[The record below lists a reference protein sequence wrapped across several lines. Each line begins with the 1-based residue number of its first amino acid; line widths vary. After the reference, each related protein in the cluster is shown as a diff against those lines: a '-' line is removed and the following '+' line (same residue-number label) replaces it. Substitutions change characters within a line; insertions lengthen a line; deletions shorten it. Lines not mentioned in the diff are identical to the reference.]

1 MSRRRVRHRTRPV
14 SAWSR
19 RPRTQIS
26 SCARSAYAGRLL
38 EDYPEGVGYL
48 LKERVSDTAVL
59 GDVIKRIAE
68 GECVIDPTIAS
79 RLMSRARGQG
89 PPRR

>member
-1 MSRRRVRHRTRPV
+1 
-14 SAWSR
+14 
-19 RPRTQIS
+19 
-26 SCARSAYAGRLL
+26 
-38 EDYPEGVGYL
+38 VGYL
-48 LKERVSDTAVL
+48 LKERVSDTVVL

-68 GECVIDPTIAS
+68 CECVIDPTIAS